1 MCYHFVNRDLYL
13 YNVKTANYPQ
23 YRKYKNNKAY
33 FKIISEKE
41 WEEIQ
46 VLGTKHILHSFIVK
60 ILPDR
65 NFIYDMTFDYE
76 NNWEKIEEDEFEEVL
91 KKI

>member
-1 MCYHFVNRDLYL
+1 MNQ
-13 YNVKTANYPQ
+13 TIAYPQ
-23 YRKYKNNKAY
+23 YRKYINNKAY
-33 FKIISEKE
+33 FKIFSDKE

-46 VLGTKHILHSFIVK
+46 VVGEKNILHHFVVK

-76 NNWEKIEEDEFEEVL
+76 RNWLKIEADEYDL
-91 KKI
+91 MKSKTIR